1 MGSPESN
8 PESSPASSPGANQLF
23 AAKGNARPATASHQP
38 AKALLGSIEAK
49 LDADRDALSSLGP
62 TQPALFSEDPPD
74 QDQKGAADSGEPGSV
89 LTIDLKRPRIPNLT
103 LAESEGAA
111 KPEVESDPHAQDEP
125 TPALNGTL
133 GATPEAPVRDPNP
146 ARESEGMSPLSQ
158 ALIAGVAVACLA
170 GGLWYAVQTSGQPAP
185 AQPEPPTLPT
195 QQTAEA
201 VPEPVAVPEPAPPPE
216 TSLEPLPAVQSE
228 TAPSFDLVRI
238 EPDGQAVLAGRAE
251 PRASLII
258 LDNGQPIGIVS
269 ADSVGEWAF
278 VPDRPLPKG
287 DHDFS
292 LVVNAPQG
300 VLTVP
305 SPAPDKPGAKP
316 ELSPGAATPP
326 EPAAQAPVPDRKPAP
341 AGEAQ
346 GHTGGYAIQLASVS
360 SQQDAEAAWLRLSAT
375 YPALLDDMAPA
386 IEPAE
391 IDNQGL
397 LYRVRAGDF
406 VKSDQ
411 AETLCRALR
420 AQDQDCIVVQR

>member
-8 PESSPASSPGANQLF
+8 RLF
-23 AAKGNARPATASHQP
+23 AEKGNARPATASHQP
-38 AKALLGSIEAK
+38 AKALLGSIGAK
-49 LDADRDALSSLGP
+49 LEADRDAPSSNGEVQTEMLPGD
-62 TQPALFSEDPPD
+62 QPGD
-74 QDQKGAADSGEPGSV
+74 QTDQARTGAGDSGEPGSL
-89 LTIDLKRPRIPNLT
+89 LTIDLRRPRIPNLA
-103 LAESEGAA
+103 LAVSDKPDAPSEPAPNGASA
-111 KPEVESDPHAQDEP
+111 VAPEPP
-125 TPALNGTL
+125 IRGTIL
-133 GATPEAPVRDPNP
+133 
-146 ARESEGMSPLSQ
+146 AREPEGVSPLSQ
-158 ALIAGVAVACLA
+158 ALIAGLAVACLA
-170 GGLWYAVQTSGQPAP
+170 GGLWYAVHTSRTPAEPP
-185 AQPEPPTLPT
+185 AQETAKAAPQPLAQPLTESVAAPEPPL
-195 QQTAEA
+195 AA
-201 VPEPVAVPEPAPPPE
+201 AP
-216 TSLEPLPAVQSE
+216 E

-258 LDNGQPIGIVS
+258 LDNGQPIGTVR

-300 VLTVP
+300 ALTVP
-305 SPAPDKPGAKP
+305 GPTPEKPGAKP
-316 ELSPGAATPP
+316 ELEPGAAPP
-326 EPAAQAPVPDRKPAP
+326 PQAAAQAPVPDRKPAP
-341 AGEAQ
+341 ASEAQ
-346 GHTGGYAIQLASVS
+346 SYAIQLASVS
-360 SQQDAEAAWLRLSAT
+360 SQQDAEAAWQRLRAA

-391 IDNQGL
+391 IENQGL

-420 AQDQDCIVVQR
+420 AQDQDCIVVRR